1 MHQCT
6 LGAFRTL
13 KKTPEKRVN
22 RHPFVPRGAAMR
34 STPLAMLAG
43 EGRLR
48 VAPRPTGCLRRGLT
62 PPLCGAFW
70 RCRGEGR
77 PANQPASGGP
87 NKGRPERGE
96 RRLDMVGALYR
107 QL

>member
-1 MHQCT
+1 
-6 LGAFRTL
+6 
-13 KKTPEKRVN
+13 
-22 RHPFVPRGAAMR
+22 MR

-70 RCRGEGR
+70 RRRGEGR
-77 PANQPASGGP
+77 PAISPPPAGRTKGGR
-87 NKGRPERGE
+87 KAESAALTWWGRYIDSYRH
-96 RRLDMVGALYR
+96 RYTFGAPP
-107 QL
+107 